1 MAKSTYS
8 TISIRGC
15 EVRDEALADEAI
27 TPGQLLRFDA
37 DEELEKHATA
47 GGVLVN
53 KLVALESPTAAPGT
67 TDAIDT
73 AYAIGEIVYYTIP
86 RPGDLVY
93 MWLKAGET
101 AVKGI
106 SQLVS
111 DGAGAL
117 QVATVDATTLANSIV
132 GVAAEDK
139 DNSGGGSAVRVLVE
153 II

>member
-1 MAKSTYS
+1 MAKSFYS
-8 TISIRGC
+8 TIAIQGC
-15 EVRDEALADEAI
+15 EVRKEALADEAI
-27 TPGQLLRFDA
+27 IPGQLLRFDA

-67 TDAIDT
+67 TQAIDT
-73 AYAIGEIVYYTIP
+73 AYAIGEIVYYAIP
-86 RPGDLVY
+86 RPGDVCY
-93 MWLKAGET
+93 MFLAAGET

-117 QVATVDATTLANSIV
+117 QVATVDATTLVNSIV
-132 GVAAEDK
+132 GVPAEDK

-153 II
+153 IS